1 MASLLVL
8 EPVGGIAG
16 DMFLAAALD
25 LGVDRAALERILG
38 TLGVTGFRL
47 EVTPKTDSGIRG
59 THVDVVLEGGHGHAG
74 HDHAGGHDHPRGL
87 AEILALIDASGLSP
101 RAKGR
106 ARALFERIGRAEAKV
121 HG

>member
-25 LGVDRAALERILG
+25 VGVDRAALEAALQSLR
-38 TLGVTGFRL
+38 VPGFRL
-47 EVTPKTDSGIRG
+47 EVKPKTESGIVG
-59 THVDVVLEGGHGHAG
+59 THLDVAVEGPQPHG
-74 HDHAGGHDHPRGL
+74 RGL

-101 RAKGR
+101 RAR
-106 ARALFERIGRAEAKV
+106 AAARALFERIGRAEAKI
-121 HG
+121 H